1 MLLAAKDGLA
11 MVGDGI
17 NDAPALAAARV
28 GVAVAATP
36 SDLVAAAADI
46 TILNGQQPKQ
56 LLKGCLLAQ
65 QAKMVAWLGMA
76 VLLCDTCTH
85 EGFRWA

>member
-1 MLLAAKDGLA
+1 

-46 TILNGQQPKQ
+46 TILNGQKRLPGVHEVQQMRSCGPCQEQENSQ
-56 LLKGCLLAQ
+56 LKR
-65 QAKMVAWLGMA
+65 
-76 VLLCDTCTH
+76 H
-85 EGFRWA
+85 

>member
-1 MLLAAKDGLA
+1 

-46 TILNGQQPKQ
+46 TILNGQVRIGIDSCELHFGPR
-56 LLKGCLLAQ
+56 
-65 QAKMVAWLGMA
+65 
-76 VLLCDTCTH
+76 CTLT
-85 EGFRWA
+85 